1 MTRVTIAASAAV
13 LSLLLAA
20 CGGDGDDV
28 ANDPG
33 PSDPGPSTTTTEPT
47 PTQEPTVGTYPAF
60 GPEDYTYT
68 LVLACFCAGGGT
80 PVDVTVRDGEV
91 IDAVYDGDG
100 RGAEAGTPADKLMWL
115 TINDVIDEANDTGAA
130 SVQVEWPAG
139 QDYPNSVYVDQDRGV
154 ADEERGY
161 QVSKVV
167 VIE

>member
-1 MTRVTIAASAAV
+1 MKRLTVAVSAAV
-13 LSLLLAA
+13 LSLVLTA
-20 CGGDGDDV
+20 CGEGGDDV
-28 ANDPG
+28 A
-33 PSDPGPSTTTTEPT
+33 SDPGPSEPTSEPIPTST

-60 GPEDYTYT
+60 EPENYTYT

-115 TINDVIDEANDTGAA
+115 TINDIIDEANDTGAA
-130 SVQVEWPAG
+130 SVQVDWPAG
-139 QDYPNSVYVDQDRGV
+139 QDYPTSVYVDQDLQA

-161 QVSKVV
+161 EISQVV
-167 VIE
+167 VG